1 MKRLLAAGSK
11 SIYQI
16 CKAFRNEEQGRYHN
30 PEFTILE
37 WYRPGFDSQQL
48 MDEIDVLIK
57 EVATDKIAFKT
68 SERISYKEAFSR
80 YTKLNPLTAS
90 ISDFTDV
97 ATRFGLHEAKLL
109 CGENPSL
116 WLDFL
121 FSHLI
126 QKFLG
131 QDRLTFVFDYPASEA
146 ALARIRPE
154 DHSVADRF
162 EVFLQG
168 IELANGFQELTD
180 AKEQQ
185 RRFDA
190 ERNQRQAQGQPL
202 PSKEQYFLHAL
213 NAGLPE
219 CAGVALGLDRLLM
232 LMVKADRIDDVIA
245 FPFNRC

>member
-1 MKRLLAAGSK
+1 MKRLLAAGSE

-37 WYRPGFDSQQL
+37 WYRLGFDSQQL
-48 MDEIDVLIK
+48 MDEIADLIN
-57 EVATDKIAFKT
+57 EVSTGKISFET
-68 SERISYKEAFSR
+68 SERVTYKDVFFR
-80 YTKLNPLTAS
+80 YTELDPLTAS
-90 ISDFTDV
+90 ISDFANV
-97 ATRFGLHEAKLL
+97 ATHFGLHEAKSL
-109 CGENPSL
+109 CGDNPSF

-121 FSHLI
+121 FSHVI
-126 QKFLG
+126 QQHLG
-131 QDRLTFVFDYPASEA
+131 QRRLTFVFDYPASEA

-154 DHSVADRF
+154 DPKVADRF

-168 IELANGFQELTD
+168 MELANGFQELTD

-190 ERNQRQAQGQPL
+190 ERVQRQAQGQPL
-202 PSKEQYFLHAL
+202 PPKEQFFLQAL

-232 LMVKADRIDDVIA
+232 LMVKADCIDDVTA